1 MGLKIHQNQRGLT
14 LLEVMVA
21 MMILGTALLLLLNMA
36 MVALDGNDWS
46 NKTTVV
52 TQLMQQKLEE
62 IRSTENFTSGSDTAQ
77 GFTRQWTVVNAGSFL
92 RRVDIAVMWQDIN
105 SRNMENRL
113 TSYVR
118 ADSV

>member
-1 MGLKIHQNQRGLT
+1 MALKIPLNQRGLT

-62 IRSTENFTSGSDTAQ
+62 IRSTENFTNGTDTAQ
-77 GFTRQWTVVNAGSFL
+77 GITRQWTVANAGSYL
-92 RRVDIAVMWQDIN
+92 RRIDIAVQWQDIN
-105 SRNMENRL
+105 SRSMENRL
-113 TSYVR
+113 TAYVR